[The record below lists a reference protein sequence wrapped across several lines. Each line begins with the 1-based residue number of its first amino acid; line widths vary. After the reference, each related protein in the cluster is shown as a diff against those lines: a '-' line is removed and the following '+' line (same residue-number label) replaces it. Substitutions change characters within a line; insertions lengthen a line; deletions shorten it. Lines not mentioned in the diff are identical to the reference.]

1 MREGFDPA
9 FVDVL
14 EVLSRD
20 GADLRCQ
27 TGSSH
32 LRDLIGVDLRNESM
46 LFAFFEHATGLLE
59 GEGRVFAEHV
69 AEYREAFLRDAPH
82 ELVAHHE
89 VDIGLAAIT
98 IFGRQCM
105 RGQIGP
111 DELDRL
117 KLAQPPHRF
126 EHLDLVV
133 QGEAITALD
142 LHRGNAVREHARET
156 RERELNELVEARIA
170 HGLNRSLNP
179 ATRLGDL
186 EIALPGASMDELVF
200 PRPREDEMRMRVD
213 EPGNDG
219 TAARVECVAV
229 MLRRPTLSERNDPV
243 AIDRQVSVAKRCL
256 RQKKLAD
263 VLDNQH
269 QALPTGH

>member
-1 MREGFDPA
+1 MHAIESVRGKDSTTEEPGVVIRRDGEANARFEQAPRRGLGYTEVERTTGKKATDDRGLREGFDPA

-98 IFGRQCM
+98 IFRA
-105 RGQIGP
+105 P
-111 DELDRL
+111 VY
-117 KLAQPPHRF
+117 AQPNRS
-126 EHLDLVV
+126 
-133 QGEAITALD
+133 
-142 LHRGNAVREHARET
+142 RRARSA
-156 RERELNELVEARIA
+156 EAR
-170 HGLNRSLNP
+170 S
-179 ATRLGDL
+179 
-186 EIALPGASMDELVF
+186 
-200 PRPREDEMRMRVD
+200 
-213 EPGNDG
+213 
-219 TAARVECVAV
+219 TAAPFRA
-229 MLRRPTLSERNDPV
+229 S
-243 AIDRQVSVAKRCL
+243 
-256 RQKKLAD
+256 
-263 VLDNQH
+263 
-269 QALPTGH
+269 